1 MGTRFELVLGG
12 GDPVAL
18 RPVGEAALEEIAAC
32 HERFNRF
39 DDASLLS
46 HIHRT
51 AAIRP
56 VPLDSDSFALFAD
69 ARAVWRGSGGAFDP
83 TVPAR
88 AMDALILDPTRRTVA
103 LSRPGV
109 TLDLGAIAKGHALDL
124 AARLL
129 REHGVT
135 SAFLH
140 GGTSSALGIGSPP
153 EGTWRVALPDGRTVD
168 LTDAALSVSAVW
180 GENPHPTIDP
190 RTGAALTGSRQVA
203 VIGPSARLADAWSTA
218 ILVLGEQPATLG
230 QEWTV
235 HLSGGRNP
243 GPALER

>member
-12 GDPVAL
+12 EDPAAL
-18 RPVGEAALEEIAAC
+18 RPAGEAALEEIGAC

-51 AAIRP
+51 APARP
-56 VPLDSDSFALFAD
+56 VPLDADSFALFAD
-69 ARAVWRGSGGAFDP
+69 ALEVWRTSGGAFDP

-88 AMDALILDPTRRTVA
+88 SMDAVILDPAGRTIA

-124 AARLL
+124 AAALL
-129 REHGVT
+129 RQHGVT

-140 GGTSSALGIGSPP
+140 GGSSSALGIGSPP
-153 EGTWRVALPDGRTVD
+153 EGAWRVALWGGMTVT

-180 GENPHPTIDP
+180 ADNPHPTVDP
-190 RTGAALTGSRQVA
+190 RTGVALTSTRRAA

-218 ILVLGEQPATLG
+218 ALVLGERPAALG
-230 QEWTV
+230 PAWTV
-235 HLSGGRNP
+235 HLDPGPDP

>member
-12 GDPVAL
+12 EDPAAL
-18 RPVGEAALEEIAAC
+18 RPVAEAALEEIGAC

-39 DDASLLS
+39 DGASLLS
-46 HIHRT
+46 HIHR
-51 AAIRP
+51 AAAAKP
-56 VPLDSDSFALFAD
+56 VPLDTDSFALFTD
-69 ARAVWRGSGGAFDP
+69 ALAVWRASGGAFDP

-88 AMDALILDPTRRTVA
+88 SMEAIVLDPAHRTLA
-103 LSRPGV
+103 LTQPGV
-109 TLDLGAIAKGHALDL
+109 SLDLGAIATGHALDL

-153 EGTWRVALPDGRTVD
+153 EGTWRVALQDGHTVD

-180 GENPHPTIDP
+180 AENPHPTIDP
-190 RTGAALTGSRQVA
+190 RTGLALTGSRQVA

-218 ILVLGEQPATLG
+218 ILVLGERPATVG
-230 QEWTV
+230 PEWTV
-235 HLSGGRNP
+235 HLHGGRNP